1 MIAMNL
7 ISLGQRVF
15 YEVPGTTPTDLA
27 QFLHQRNAV
36 VGDSLGKLAI
46 WCDSRAEP
54 VAMAIRESG
63 SSLFK
68 TYIRLDLLDLPFHK
82 V

>member
-15 YEVPGTTPTDLA
+15 YEVPRATQSDLT
-27 QFLHQRNAV
+27 QFLYQRNAV
-36 VGDSLGKLAI
+36 VSDSLGKLAI
-46 WCDSRAEP
+46 WRDSRAEP
-54 VAMAIRESG
+54 VAMAIHESG
-63 SSLFK
+63 SFYK
-68 TYIRLDLLDLPFHK
+68 TYIRLDLLFHK